1 MRSTTTR
8 RATGRP
14 TQDGDAG
21 SKPTAPPPAATPNG
35 PRQSLKERLYWG
47 ASDIWAVT
55 QRNLIAYTRI
65 PEAMVFSSIQP
76 IMFVLL
82 FVYVFG
88 GAMSTPGFRYVDFII
103 PGIFVQTVCF
113 GAVTTGVGLAE
124 DLNKGLIERFR
135 SLPMARSAVLAGR
148 TTAGMCRNVF
158 VVLLMTVVGVAVG
171 FRSNTGFFSFMGGVF
186 LLLAFAYALSWGFA
200 VLGLVA
206 RNAETAQAMAFPLLF
221 PLTFASTAFVP
232 VASMPGWLQIFVRH
246 QPVSVVVDACRHL
259 MVGGHGSPLA
269 AMTWTVGL
277 LVVLV
282 PLAVR
287 KYRRAS

>member
-1 MRSTTTR
+1 MSTMTLRS
-8 RATGRP
+8 
-14 TQDGDAG
+14 
-21 SKPTAPPPAATPNG
+21 
-35 PRQSLKERLYWG
+35 RLYWG
-47 ASDIWAVT
+47 ASDIWAVA
-55 QRNLIAYTRI
+55 QRNLIASTRI
-65 PEAMVFSSIQP
+65 PEAIVFSSVQP
-76 IMFVLL
+76 ILFVLL

-88 GAMSTPGFRYVDFII
+88 GAVTTPGFRYVDFIM

-148 TTAGMCRNVF
+148 TTADLCRNLF

-171 FRSNTGFFSFMGGVF
+171 FRSSTGFFSFMAGVF
-186 LLLAFAYALSWGFA
+186 LLLAFAYTLSWGFA
-200 VLGLVA
+200 VIGLVA

-221 PLTFASTAFVP
+221 PLTFASSAFVP
-232 VASMPGWLQIFVRH
+232 VASMPGWLQAFARH
-246 QPVSVVVDACRHL
+246 QPVTVVVDACRHL
-259 MVGGHGSPLA
+259 MVGGTGSPLKA
-269 AMTWTVGL
+269 FAWIIAL

-287 KYRRAS
+287 RYRRA